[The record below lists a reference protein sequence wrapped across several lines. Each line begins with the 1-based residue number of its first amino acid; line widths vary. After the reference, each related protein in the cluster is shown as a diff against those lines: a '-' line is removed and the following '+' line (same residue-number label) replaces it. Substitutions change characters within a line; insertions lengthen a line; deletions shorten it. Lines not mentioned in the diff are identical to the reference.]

1 MRNQITITLLLI
13 ILLLSG
19 CMNQPNNVA
28 RNEEDN
34 RIIHVKDSSNR
45 QVDQKTGQEVS
56 RHLVEIAT
64 RIPNVNDATAVV
76 IGPYAVVGIDVNS
89 ELDRSRVSTIKYSV
103 AESLKKD
110 PYGAS
115 AVIIADADTYV
126 RLQEMGRDIQR
137 GRPVAGILEELAEI
151 VGRVMPEIPLDLKEP
166 ADPNP
171 TEENNPQMP
180 EDEARELE
188 EKQQEQSNHYKKEER
203 NKKVRN

>member
-1 MRNQITITLLLI
+1 MKKQVSITLLLI
-13 ILLLSG
+13 FLLLSG

-28 RNEEDN
+28 RNEENN
-34 RIIHVKDSSNR
+34 RIIHVKDSANR
-45 QVDQKTGQEVS
+45 QVDQKNGQEVS

-110 PYGAS
+110 PYGAN

-137 GRPVAGILEELAEI
+137 GRPVAGILEELADI

>member
-1 MRNQITITLLLI
+1 MKKQITITLLLI
-13 ILLLSG
+13 ILLLTG
-19 CMNQPNNVA
+19 CMNQPDNVA

-34 RIIHVKDSSNR
+34 RIIHVKDSANQ
-45 QVDQKTGQEVS
+45 QVDNKTGQEVS
-56 RHLVEIAT
+56 RHLVEIAL

-89 ELDRSRVSTIKYSV
+89 KLDRSRVSTIKYSV

-110 PYGAS
+110 PYGAN
-115 AVIIADADTYV
+115 AIIIADADTYV

-151 VGRVMPEIPLDLKEP
+151 VGRVMPEIPIDLKEP
-166 ADPNP
+166 AEPNP
-171 TEENNPQMP
+171 TEQNNPQMP
-180 EDEARELE
+180 ENEARELE

-203 NKKVRN
+203 YKNVGN